1 MSDHPPHSFDRD
13 MRRTAGVPRGLLRFL
28 VLRFLRERAM
38 SGAEI
43 VAEIERETGGRWK
56 PSPGSIYPL
65 LAWLQEKGYSKELPK
80 DESGMKRYELTEKG
94 ERFFEKQVKLGE
106 RLKKKLE
113 FLAPMLV
120 GGFQLGVN
128 SKELREVREPAKRFV
143 ETLLDLRRVLKEN
156 PTNLTVTEIVNVLNE
171 GTSKLRGIIERIKER

>member
-1 MSDHPPHSFDRD
+1 
-13 MRRTAGVPRGLLRFL
+13 
-28 VLRFLRERAM
+28 M

-65 LAWLQEKGYSKELPK
+65 LAWFQEKGYSKELPR
-80 DESGMKRYELTEKG
+80 DARGMKRYELTEKG
-94 ERFFEKQVKLGE
+94 ARFFQEQVRLGE
-106 RLKKKLE
+106 RLKQKLE

-120 GGFQLGVN
+120 GGFGLGGN
-128 SKELREVREPAKRFV
+128 SKELRAVREPARRFI
-143 ETLLDLRRVLKEN
+143 ETLLDLRRVAQEN
-156 PTNLTVTEIVNVLNE
+156 PDDLTVAEVVAVLNE